1 MMGKGDESEKYLKI
15 CDKLL
20 YIIIDERL
28 EKEARGEEE
37 KEDLLSF
44 FLKIRDE
51 NDRPLSRKY
60 LRDTCFNLL
69 LGGKDTQPKS
79 INLLKKFFI
88 TKSKNVGLGKLSLGS
103 STTFLVTREWS
114 KS

>member
-1 MMGKGDESEKYLKI
+1 MLFERVMSSQKTKRFLNPLWKVLKMMGKGDESEKYLKI

-20 YIIIDERL
+20 YKIIDERL
-28 EKEARGEEE
+28 EREARGEEE

-79 INLLKKFFI
+79 INLL
-88 TKSKNVGLGKLSLGS
+88 
-103 STTFLVTREWS
+103 
-114 KS
+114 